1 YPLETQLSQLLSDRQ
16 DLPQIIIISVSII
29 GTFLLILNIVVVT
42 YFIYKK
48 KSGSKSKQDE
58 ASEQGSSKSATI
70 EMYAPSSYNETV
82 TAETLS
88 SISEKSATYS
98 HGETHEEYNV

>member
-1 YPLETQLSQLLSDRQ
+1 AGPNPYSTGSNGDFQTNPFSRLV
-16 DLPQIIIISVSII
+16 ISVFVIVGATMLII
-29 GTFLLILNIVVVT
+29 NVLLIACFLKRRS
-42 YFIYKK
+42 KK
-48 KSGSKSKQDE
+48 RLTA